1 MVFQG
6 IDYRVVGAMLPL
18 LNNVAYFQVDNTSLD
33 GLEGPLQLKF
43 KAYNRLRHLDLSYD
57 PFLFVHDYMC
67 MVENYPGNE
76 ELITPRKVI
85 SAPLFFWRVRGSTA
99 IPARGHPL
107 LSINSGIESPME
119 QRMQEIFANL
129 PSRGK
134 NVRVAFFGT
143 DSLTAIDFGG
153 LPISSNIL
161 QSVLQ
166 NDIGLQFD
174 PTVAWKDRA
183 TWSIKFSELEYLNLS
198 HTNIHTIAELRDLK
212 RLRVLDLRGTR
223 IEDPLN
229 ARFFPEL
236 RTVYSDLFSLPTTEW
251 IKSEF
256 SFSRLLFNNA
266 FKRNHDYL
274 FWFVFWTSVLLNFSR
289 LYDNYHAYE

>member
-1 MVFQG
+1 M
-6 IDYRVVGAMLPL
+6 R
-18 LNNVAYFQVDNTSLD
+18 
-33 GLEGPLQLKF
+33 F
-43 KAYNRLRHLDLSYD
+43 KDYNRLKHLDLSYD
-57 PFLFVHDYMC
+57 PLLFVHDYLS

-76 ELITPRKVI
+76 ALRTPRKVI

-99 IPARGHPL
+99 IPAKGHPL
-107 LSINSGIESPME
+107 LSINSGIDSPME
-119 QRMQEIFANL
+119 QCMQEIFANL
-129 PSRGK
+129 PSRGQ

-143 DSLTAIDFGG
+143 DSITAIDFGR

-166 NDIGLQFD
+166 NDIGSQFD

-183 TWSIKFSELEYLNLS
+183 TWSIKFSELEYLDLS
-198 HTNIHTIAELRDLK
+198 YTNVHTLAQITDLK

-223 IEDPLN
+223 VADPLN
-229 ARFFPEL
+229 ARFFPRL
-236 RTVYSDLFSLPTTEW
+236 QVVRSNFLSQGAWEW
-251 IKSEF
+251 IKSRF
-256 SFSRLLFNNA
+256 SYSRFLFNNA

-274 FWFVFWTSVLLNFSR
+274 FWFIFWTSLLLNPSR